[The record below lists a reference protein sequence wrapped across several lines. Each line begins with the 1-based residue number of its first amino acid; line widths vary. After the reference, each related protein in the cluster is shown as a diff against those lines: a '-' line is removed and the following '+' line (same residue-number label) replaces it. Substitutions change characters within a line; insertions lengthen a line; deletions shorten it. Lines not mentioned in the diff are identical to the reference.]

1 MGKKKIKKYIGYFL
15 QNLGGVP
22 NIVGTKKLKFNKKDV
37 SFKGKAFVV
46 DFDNPIFEDG
56 LDVYFFF
63 DYSGSGQLL
72 LNQGSE
78 VALQTTEM
86 MDIIC
91 DNEAILQLIRANEVK
106 KSWTDLILG
115 VICGVGVG
123 ISIGIMIPVGVIP

>member
-1 MGKKKIKKYIGYFL
+1 MGRKKSKSYVAYFL

-22 NIVGTKKLKFNKKDV
+22 NIVGTKKLKFEKKDI
-37 SFKGKAFVV
+37 SFKGKAFSV
-46 DFDNPIFEDG
+46 DFDHPIYENG

-63 DYSGSGQLL
+63 DYGGSGQLL

-91 DNEAILQLIRANEVK
+91 NDEAILQLIRANEVK
-106 KSWTDLILG
+106 KSWTDIILG
-115 VICGVGVG
+115 CIVGVPIG
-123 ISIGIMIPVGVIP
+123 LCIGIMIPVSVV